1 MLYNNYIKNFN
12 DKYKEV
18 IKISKTLIVTISD
31 ALKKKIED
39 EAKNK
44 NISQSAVVNVILS
57 IYYKEGNKWNTIF
70 MKKLVRK

>member
-57 IYYKEGNKWNTIF
+57 IYYKEGNK
-70 MKKLVRK
+70 

>member
-18 IKISKTLIVTISD
+18 FKISKTLIVTISD
-31 ALKKKIED
+31 VLKKKIED

-57 IYYKEGNKWNTIF
+57 IYYKEDNK
-70 MKKLVRK
+70 

>member
-12 DKYKEV
+12 NKYKEV
-18 IKISKTLIVTISD
+18 FKISKTLIVTISD
-31 ALKKKIED
+31 VLKKKIED

-57 IYYKEGNKWNTIF
+57 TYYKEDNKWNTIF
-70 MKKLVRK
+70 MKKLPRN